1 MQYLLNQAGE
11 SVRKKSTEWRKTG
24 KFKLKKIYEVNIEY
38 EEANLVLGAGKGAIA
53 SQMSK
58 AGLNVLSVF
67 VSKIPNLVL
76 FENHDVY
83 QYEQEW
89 RLHEVEYTDL
99 GDGGRYY
106 NEVIWTGMTNYGQ
119 IIWTGIVK
127 LLSRAVVQPS
137 HH

>member
-1 MQYLLNQAGE
+1 MAAMQYLLNQAGE

-106 NEVIWTGMTNYGQ
+106 WSEVMTHSTMWTDVENVSLHETKQ
-119 IIWTGIVK
+119 TGV
-127 LLSRAVVQPS
+127 
-137 HH
+137 